1 MPNEPYKAEEVIQL
15 AKALQDQPGFHDRQG
30 VMENWD
36 ALRWRKMRVDILG
49 ISGKLESLTPGI
61 AANVD
66 RYRNRMFSASITIS
80 VAPKSTSPED
90 TNAAQHV
97 ENYFYRS
104 FHDFAAEPSEEEA
117 LDYQTWAGCG
127 IRHPEW
133 STDVLKKLTG
143 VKTGSIEVLRA
154 TIQEGMEKGFD
165 GNPFQI
171 IVPHPQQVYWE
182 PDLSVVAEVGIVK
195 VRTAIQSYPDD
206 KTKIEDLVSP
216 TMPDADR
223 GVWNEM
229 LDYYH
234 LETED
239 YIYTVL
245 GAGDLSETVEVRP
258 NPAHRPRYS
267 LAAGQLTSS
276 NLPHEKYEPLVHA
289 LYSIA
294 QKMNIADTLL
304 MSGMLAHGRPLYQE
318 VSDGARGTDAIS
330 ILSDVSGE
338 RRVISIDLSQGKM
351 PPSRRGMHWEP
362 LAAPT
367 PDQLKEAM
375 ARLDREWDRYSFPTA
390 LSPEATELKAT
401 SGYDRSQQEDVAVD
415 FLNPALLNRARAW
428 KKTFLLMASM
438 LQEVKIPVR
447 LRAVP
452 FAEGLSRAQRAEMT
466 VQPTD
471 FEDIDLEVTFSS
483 KSRTAQFGEREE
495 MFRRHQL
502 GLISRQTLMGELYD
516 DPIEEDK
523 KIALDQMAQ
532 AGQQMAMQFAMSA
545 IQVLQPLDMQQIQAQ
560 QAAAQQGA
568 PQPTNGVPQD
578 GGPAPGETIRKER
591 PAGEGSSIPAVG
603 SPVIPP
609 EQSEPGQ

>member
-1 MPNEPYKAEEVIQL
+1 
-15 AKALQDQPGFHDRQG
+15 
-30 VMENWD
+30 ME
-36 ALRWRKMRVDILG
+36 
-49 ISGKLESLTPGI
+49 
-61 AANVD
+61 
-66 RYRNRMFSASITIS
+66 
-80 VAPKSTSPED
+80 
-90 TNAAQHV
+90 Q
-97 ENYFYRS
+97 
-104 FHDFAAEPSEEEA
+104 
-117 LDYQTWAGCG
+117 
-127 IRHPEW
+127 
-133 STDVLKKLTG
+133 
-143 VKTGSIEVLRA
+143 
-154 TIQEGMEKGFD
+154 GFD

-171 IVPHPQQVYWE
+171 IVPHPERVYWE
-182 PDLSVVAEVGIVK
+182 PDLSKVAEVGIVK
-195 VRTAIQSYPDD
+195 VRTAVDSYGEHED
-206 KTKIEDLVSP
+206 KIIDLVSAV
-216 TMPDADR
+216 MPDADR
-223 GVWNEM
+223 GVWDKTI
-229 LDYYH
+229 DYYH

-245 GAGDLSETVEVRP
+245 GSDDRSEEVEIRP

-267 LAAGQLTSS
+267 LAAGHLTSS
-276 NLPHEKYEPLVHA
+276 NLPHEKYRPLVHD
-289 LYSIA
+289 LYSVA

-318 VSDGARGTDAIS
+318 VDNNARGTDAIS
-330 ILSDVSGE
+330 ILSDASGE

-351 PPSRRGMHWEP
+351 PPSRRGTHWEP

-390 LSPEATELKAT
+390 LSPEASELDAK

-495 MFRRHQL
+495 MFRRFQL
-502 GLISRQTLMGELYD
+502 GLISRPTLMAELYD

-523 KIALDQMAQ
+523 KIALDKMAQ
-532 AGQQMAMQFAMSA
+532 AGEQMAMQFAMSA
-545 IQVLQPLDMQQIQAQ
+545 IQVLQPTDMQQIQAQ

-578 GGPAPGETIRKER
+578 GGPSEPGGIRPAR
-591 PAGEGSSIPAVG
+591 PAGEGASVPGLG

-609 EQSEPGQ
+609 AQSAPGQGPIPSILGSEPSTTPPSSPPASKPTTTTSRGCSRPPPRRPPRPPAFLWRLRLPRPTESSSYRCRRRIVSSRCRPGSPPCARY

>member
-1 MPNEPYKAEEVIQL
+1 MGFLIPDEPYNPQEVIDL
-15 AKALQDQPGFHDRQG
+15 CKSLQDQPGFQERQG
-30 VMENWD
+30 VMENWYR
-36 ALRWRKMRVDILG
+36 LRWRKMPVNILG
-49 ISGKLESLTPGI
+49 ISGKLESRTPGI

-66 RYRNRMFSASITIS
+66 RYRNRMFSAPITIS
-80 VAPKSTSPED
+80 VAPKSTDSKD
-90 TNAAQHV
+90 KKAAQHV

-104 FHDFAAEPSEEEA
+104 FHDFAAEPTEEEA
-117 LDYQTWAGCG
+117 LDYQSWAGCG
-127 IRHPEW
+127 IRHVEW
-133 STDVLKKLTG
+133 SPNALTLLRKLKRGSDKEIADTVVEG
-143 VKTGSIEVLRA
+143 VK
-154 TIQEGMEKGFD
+154 KGFD

-182 PDLSVVAEVGIVK
+182 PDLSKVAEVGQVK
-195 VRTAIQSYPDD
+195 VRTAVDSYRDHESRI
-206 KTKIEDLVSP
+206 KDLVSP
-216 TMPDADR
+216 VMPDDAESI
-223 GVWNEM
+223 WNEM
-229 LDYYH
+229 LDWYH

-245 GAGDLSETVEVRP
+245 GSGDLAEEMEVRP

-267 LAAGQLTSS
+267 LAAGHLTSS
-276 NLPHEKYEPLVHA
+276 NLPHEKYRPLVHD
-289 LYSIA
+289 LYSVA

-318 VSDGARGTDAIS
+318 VSDGAKGTDAIS
-330 ILSDVSGE
+330 ILSDTSGE

-375 ARLDREWDRYSFPTA
+375 ARLDREWNRYSFPVA
-390 LSPEATELKAT
+390 LSPEASELDAK

-428 KKTFLLMASM
+428 KKTFLFMATM
-438 LQEVKIPVR
+438 LRETKMRVR

-452 FAEGLSRAQRAEMT
+452 FAQGLSRDQRAEMT
-466 VQPTD
+466 VQPAD
-471 FEDIDLEVTFSS
+471 FEDIDLVVTFSS
-483 KSRTAQFGEREE
+483 KSRTALFGEREE
-495 MFRRHQL
+495 MFRRFQL
-502 GLISRQTLMGELYD
+502 NLISRSTLMGELYD
-516 DPIEEDK
+516 DPSEEDK

-545 IQVLQPLDMQQIQAQ
+545 IQVLQPADMQALLAQ
-560 QAAAQQGA
+560 QA
-568 PQPTNGVPQD
+568 PQPTNGVSQD

-591 PAGEGSSIPAVG
+591 PAGEGASIPSVG
-603 SPVIPP
+603 APTIPP
-609 EQSEPGQ
+609 QQAEPG